1 MTEVKPGQLKLMMVH
16 DDETHGDVSR
26 ADQKLNRCG
35 DPNTLAD
42 LQHVIRMLFEDVR
55 ESYVTPCAY
64 IM

>member
-26 ADQKLNRCG
+26 ADQNLNRCA
-35 DPNTLAD
+35 LAD
-42 LQHVIRMLFEDVR
+42 LQHVIRMFFE

-64 IM
+64 VNVV